1 MSSELRQKAYTRRA
15 SQHDDLE
22 ESRSLHEQ
30 FRSSMFSAS
39 KADRLNARTTISGGA
54 GGAGSSCDSSESTT
68 AARIDAAI
76 KAAMAHDATRGANTF
91 NRLNLTPEGSAASLG
106 GPGRGGGGGGGAP
119 YPRMGGGDYYRDS
132 GSGSGYAGAYRTY
145 NPGSASGGGDST
157 GYMNRPPAADDSV
170 ATGSVSH
177 RSMSGGSGS
186 GGGGGGGRVS
196 GGVGAAAMDPFF
208 HRVPG
213 GGSGGSGGGGRVTAP
228 HHHQQQTRAIWEPR
242 ANVPP
247 APRPAWQPDPSVE
260 AEEPEDT
267 SSSASSGGG
276 DARLAKLHPQPSRDF
291 QEHHQADSMGAIAP
305 PERPQD
311 MPPVRTDGGSGGDA
325 LDHMGGGGAG
335 VALTPAGYD
344 EPLELPDG
352 CHHISLA
359 KFLEVMTGP
368 GLRVRKHHRAGK
380 GSSGLRVLRYNAEGD
395 SLTWDSHK
403 ILGAAQH
410 VLPMS
415 DVENVSM
422 QPGKRVVLMC
432 VGGKDSYAVFEAA
445 NDDAAA
451 VLYVGL
457 ERLRERTQSGVDAV

>member
-1 MSSELRQKAYTRRA
+1 Q
-15 SQHDDLE
+15 

-30 FRSSMFSAS
+30 FRSSMFSTS
-39 KADRLNARTTISGGA
+39 KADRLNARTTISGGP

-76 KAAMAHDATRGANTF
+76 KAALAHDATRGANTF
-91 NRLNLTPEGSAASLG
+91 NHLNLTPEGSAASLG
-106 GPGRGGGGGGGAP
+106 GPDRAGGGGGGAP
-119 YPRMGGGDYYRDS
+119 YSRMGGGDYSRDS
-132 GSGSGYAGAYRTY
+132 ASASGYAGAYRTY
-145 NPGSASGGGDST
+145 NPSVGSASGGGDST
-157 GYMNRPPAADDSV
+157 GYMNRGASPAADDSV

-177 RSMSGGSGS
+177 RSMSGGSGGGG

-208 HRVPG
+208 HRVHG
-213 GGSGGSGGGGRVTAP
+213 GSGGSGGSGGGGRAAAP
-228 HHHQQQTRAIWEPR
+228 HQQQQARAIWEPR
-242 ANVPP
+242 ANGPP

-260 AEEPEDT
+260 AEEPGDT

-291 QEHHQADSMGAIAP
+291 QEHHQAGSMGAIAP
-305 PERPQD
+305 PEWSQD
-311 MPPVRTDGGSGGDA
+311 MPPVKTDGGSGGDA

-422 QPGKRVVLMC
+422 QAGKRVVLMC

-451 VLYVGL
+451 VLYVAGL
-457 ERLRERTQSGVDAV
+457 ERLRERTQSGADAV

>member
-1 MSSELRQKAYTRRA
+1 Q
-15 SQHDDLE
+15 

-39 KADRLNARTTISGGA
+39 KADRLNARTTISAGP

-91 NRLNLTPEGSAASLG
+91 NHLNLTPEGSAANLG
-106 GPGRGGGGGGGAP
+106 GPPPPAWAGGGGGGGGGAP
-119 YPRMGGGDYYRDS
+119 HLRMVGGDYSRDS
-132 GSGSGYAGAYRTY
+132 ASGSGYVGAYRTY
-145 NPGSASGGGDST
+145 NPSVGSASGGGDST
-157 GYMNRPPAADDSV
+157 GYMNRGAPSAADDSV

-177 RSMSGGSGS
+177 RSMSAGSGS
-186 GGGGGGGRVS
+186 TGGGGGRGS
-196 GGVGAAAMDPFF
+196 GGVGAAAVDPFF
-208 HRVPG
+208 HRVRG
-213 GGSGGSGGGGRVTAP
+213 ASGASGGSGGGGRVAAP
-228 HHHQQQTRAIWEPR
+228 HQQQQTRAIWEPR
-242 ANVPP
+242 ANGPP
-247 APRPAWQPDPSVE
+247 APRAAWQADPSAE
-260 AEEPEDT
+260 AEEPGDT
-267 SSSASSGGG
+267 SSTASSGGG

-291 QEHHQADSMGAIAP
+291 HEHHQADSMGAIAP
-305 PERPQD
+305 PEWPQD
-311 MPPVRTDGGSGGDA
+311 MPPVKTDSGSGGDA

-380 GSSGLRVLRYNAEGD
+380 GSSGLRVLRYDAEGD

-415 DVENVSM
+415 DVERVCT

-451 VLYVGL
+451 VLYVAGL
-457 ERLRERTQSGVDAV
+457 ERLRERTQSRVDAV